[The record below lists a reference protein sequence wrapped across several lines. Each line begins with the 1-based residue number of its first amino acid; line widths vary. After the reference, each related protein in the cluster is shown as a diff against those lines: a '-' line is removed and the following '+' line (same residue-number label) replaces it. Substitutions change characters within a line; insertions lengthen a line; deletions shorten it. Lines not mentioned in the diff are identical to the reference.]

1 MLGHHDLLSLTGS
14 SSLSSGP
21 FPPSGLPNCSSQR
34 RLGGTARLHKRRHLD
49 LLPPPHETS
58 TAHVPGSE
66 PTSHER
72 TRSVQSERP
81 GGRTPGGGTRARRAA
96 GGPARR
102 HRPPRSGGHR
112 YRTLYRGCGG
122 LWSRRKRRSRISI
135 HNGHG
140 SEHTRR
146 NQVHS
151 QIVHTSH
158 PGAPLL
164 FVHELHIEGEVHASV
179 WSLPSLAQPCRLA
192 QLLCAVVLVI
202 AAGSAIGVA
211 VALSSGG
218 TKKDSTE
225 QRPVPTAP
233 DKSFS
238 SISSMSVE
246 AAMQLPYSKPDFT
259 DAKQRKFRAGA
270 RLNLLKHQT
279 FFRHLV
285 AQRCC

>member
-1 MLGHHDLLSLTGS
+1 
-14 SSLSSGP
+14 
-21 FPPSGLPNCSSQR
+21 
-34 RLGGTARLHKRRHLD
+34 
-49 LLPPPHETS
+49 
-58 TAHVPGSE
+58 
-66 PTSHER
+66 
-72 TRSVQSERP
+72 
-81 GGRTPGGGTRARRAA
+81 
-96 GGPARR
+96 
-102 HRPPRSGGHR
+102 
-112 YRTLYRGCGG
+112 
-122 LWSRRKRRSRISI
+122 
-135 HNGHG
+135 
-140 SEHTRR
+140 
-146 NQVHS
+146 
-151 QIVHTSH
+151 
-158 PGAPLL
+158 
-164 FVHELHIEGEVHASV
+164 
-179 WSLPSLAQPCRLA
+179 
-192 QLLCAVVLVI
+192 VI